1 LIPRRLVLTT
11 TAAIAAGAGLPGIL
25 VAARAP
31 AFAQGAR
38 LHVVRWSDFI
48 PEADL
53 ELRRQAI
60 EAGKALGAE
69 VVLEFINAND
79 LQPRITAAI
88 QSGSGADIFQML
100 WNWPHLY
107 AGGLVEVS
115 DIATSVGSA
124 QGGFYGAFESAC
136 VVGGR
141 WLAVPHGLGANV
153 ITYRRSWHADAGVT
167 DFPKTWDAWLK
178 VGRALKARGK
188 PVGQAL
194 GHSFSDPAT
203 FCYPLLWSFGGAE
216 TDASGNVATINSK
229 ATLESV
235 RFLQAFWREA
245 CDESGLAWDDTT
257 NNRAFHAGEIGATLN
272 AASIYIVAKRQPD
285 RIKDEHGQ
293 PLWRDIEHAPL
304 PAGPA
309 GPAALYPTHEHGI
322 MAHSRNQKLARDFL
336 RWLHEKD
343 HYERWFQVNEGY
355 TVGAARMWEEH
366 PMWSRI
372 DKPLQI
378 FRRAARRTR
387 MMGHQGP
394 ATARATLAY
403 SKYVV
408 VDMYAKAALGMKA
421 EDAVRWAQGELEKI
435 YKS

>member
-1 LIPRRLVLTT
+1 LIPRRLVLTR
-11 TAAIAAGAGLPGIL
+11 TAAIAAGAGLHGIL
-25 VAARAP
+25 TAARAP

-48 PEADL
+48 PEADA

-69 VVLEFINAND
+69 VALEFINAND

-107 AGGLVEVS
+107 ARGLVDVS
-115 DIATSVGSA
+115 DIAASVGSA
-124 QGGFYGAFESAC
+124 QGGFYSAFESAC

-153 ITYRRSWHADAGVT
+153 VTYRRSWHADVGVT
-167 DFPKTWDAWLK
+167 DFPKTWDAWRE
-178 VGRALKARGK
+178 VGRTLKARGK

-216 TDASGNVATINSK
+216 TDPSGNVATINSK

-245 CDESGLAWDDTT
+245 CDESGLAWDDTS
-257 NNRAFHAGEIGATLN
+257 NNRAFHAGHHA
-272 AASIYIVAKRQPD
+272 
-285 RIKDEHGQ
+285 HGQ
-293 PLWRDIEHAPL
+293 QGIAAEVEEGIVNAHLVQTQRV
-304 PAGPA
+304 GPNRRHDQ
-309 GPAALYPTHEHGI
+309 L
-322 MAHSRNQKLARDFL
+322 
-336 RWLHEKD
+336 
-343 HYERWFQVNEGY
+343 ERS
-355 TVGAARMWEEH
+355 T
-366 PMWSRI
+366 
-372 DKPLQI
+372 
-378 FRRAARRTR
+378 RR
-387 MMGHQGP
+387 
-394 ATARATLAY
+394 
-403 SKYVV
+403 
-408 VDMYAKAALGMKA
+408 
-421 EDAVRWAQGELEKI
+421 DAVHAHPRPGPSGRGKREARSPPTCESLRSAGASRPRSAPPEFLDGPVVRAGSRGQA
-435 YKS
+435 